1 MDETQ
6 AERRQNWV
14 CAAHGR
20 MEEKIDIGFR
30 DIGVKLDDIVERQ
43 LEYIERLTRI
53 EDKQE
58 QIERIVT
65 NGLSNNVANIAKRL
79 DIFCEEVKKRLDEL
93 EEFKWFR
100 LPITRL
106 RDSIFWYLFKLAA
119 AGGVLYLIIHYGK
132 EMVQGTFK

>member
-1 MDETQ
+1 M
-6 AERRQNWV
+6 ERRQNWTCESHIEIV
-14 CAAHGR
+14 
-20 MEEKIDIGFR
+20 ESLR
-30 DIGVKLDDIVERQ
+30 DINQKLDGMIVRQIEYAETSARIEERQ
-43 LEYIERLTRI
+43 EN
-53 EDKQE
+53 
-58 QIERIVT
+58 IERIVT
-65 NGLSNNVANIAKRL
+65 NGLSHNVADIARKL
-79 DIFCEEVKKRLDEL
+79 EGFCSEVKKRLDEL